1 MAATTHS
8 HNGQSGREAGFSLV
22 ELCVVLVVIA
32 VILGIAVVTLLG
44 SRERAADRAAQAR
57 ARQALL
63 TQKVHYTNEADYG
76 TDAQLQELEPS
87 VKFRPL
93 DGAPAVLGEVYVR
106 DDGDEAVMVSRSTT
120 GTCFWVKETA
130 YGTLFAK
137 DDCETPE
144 SELSFSA
151 QRW

>member
-1 MAATTHS
+1 MAGTTHS
-8 HNGQSGREAGFSLV
+8 DNGHNGRDGGFSLV

-57 ARQALL
+57 ARQALI
-63 TQKVHYTNEADYG
+63 TQKAHYTNESDYG
-76 TDAQLQELEPS
+76 TDEQLQELEPS

-120 GTCFWVKETA
+120 GMCFWVKETT
-130 YGTLFAK
+130 YGTLFAE
-137 DDCETPE
+137 DDCSTPE
-144 SELSFSA
+144 DELSFSA
-151 QRW
+151 RGW